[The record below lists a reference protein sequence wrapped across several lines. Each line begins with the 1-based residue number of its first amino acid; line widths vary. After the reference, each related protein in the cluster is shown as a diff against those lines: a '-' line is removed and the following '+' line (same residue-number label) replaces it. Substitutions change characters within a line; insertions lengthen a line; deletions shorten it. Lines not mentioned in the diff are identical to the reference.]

1 MADRSVNK
9 AILIGNLG
17 RDPELR
23 HTASG
28 QAVATFTVATNRSW
42 TSPDGTANEETEWH
56 NIVAWARLAEICQQY
71 LQKGRKVYIE
81 GRIQTRSWDDAK
93 TGHKRYMT
101 EIVANQMI
109 ILDAPGGSRG
119 DASGRGAARER
130 GAQAGG
136 AASSP
141 GAAVDWPEADDQD
154 DDLPF

>member
-17 RDPELR
+17 KDPELR

-28 QAVATFTVATNRSW
+28 KAVATFPVATNRSW
-42 TSPDGTANEETEWH
+42 TGADGTPNEETEWH
-56 NIVAWARLAEICQQY
+56 NIVAWDRLAEICQQY

-81 GRIQTRSWDDAK
+81 GRIQTRSWDDKAS
-93 TGHKRYMT
+93 GQKRYMT

-109 ILDAPGGSRG
+109 ILDSSGGGREGGPRESGARPARKG
-119 DASGRGAARER
+119 AGEPDAGAAYPD
-130 GAQAGG
+130 
-136 AASSP
+136 S
-141 GAAVDWPEADDQD
+141 DDFD

>member
-23 HTASG
+23 HTAGG
-28 QAVATFTVATNRSW
+28 QSVATFTVATNRSW
-42 TSPDGTANEETEWH
+42 TSQDGTANEETEWH
-56 NIVAWARLAEICQQY
+56 NIVAWGRLAEICQQY

-93 TGHKRYMT
+93 TGQKRYMT

-109 ILDAPGGSRG
+109 ILDPPGGSRSEGGARRAGAAQPAG
-119 DASGRGAARER
+119 DRGAA
-130 GAQAGG
+130 GAGET
-136 AASSP
+136 
-141 GAAVDWPEADDQD
+141 VDWPEADDLD